1 MSSQKEIQKQKLP
14 NQKRKARRALNPLKN
29 RASGLENEKADKKL
43 PNNTNTNK
51 NKPSKKI
58 VRVRSMSNGGQ
69 KNPKND
75 NCFNIHI
82 KKPLCN
88 SLELDYLN
96 FTQMDIFNFDDSFN
110 NNDGIFNPNY
120 FQKNLNKNKIVSI
133 RYENIDDISNS
144 NNSSQIESNKNIL
157 VYTDTEN
164 NVKKENKEFLSN
176 TPSTICNYYDKTST
190 KKKAEKN
197 NNINIVNDTIK
208 KNLIDVYDNDD
219 NIQNKNKI
227 KKNNTSINVNKNKI
241 KNKNKNK
248 SFSSN
253 ANYYQDLYLNM
264 KTNNNS
270 NKKIM
275 KQNNNIPISKNN
287 NDIPY
292 SNNLM
297 KNYLK
302 NNISTKKKLSYG
314 SRDNIKKNTHKK
326 NISKEEINSKITISK
341 NASASGYNISNNN
354 NTTNVATINKK
365 NSNEDTNSI
374 IGVNNNNNINN
385 INKKNVRKNSQQKPI
400 NLCFD
405 KYIYE
410 SYFITPRNFNKS
422 KKPNILS
429 ATKST
434 KLATIGSLAKTFS
447 SNKISIKEN
456 YVNKNIGQSNN
467 SKNYNLIK
475 NIMFKN
481 KNNKNNEVNNNIG
494 YTISKKN
501 ILKNNNSNT
510 DIKNNDVNLIKVN
523 LCSSTKSSSNLNIKK
538 KRTSLTGQKMFI
550 HNMNLN
556 NNNNNLINNENKKSI
571 NTLKLIYK
579 MINKS
584 GSGIKSPNKHANLLK
599 ISKTLTE
606 HNIINKFQVTP
617 KNYKIPKYDAVPYTT
632 LVKQMFACSNEKN
645 SCAVKFDSSLKEQKQ
660 TKTEYLKKNIKPKT
674 QSEIKIY
681 KNILPN
687 ELNSKKKI
695 NANCGNNN
703 NVEYGMDKNVKQK
716 LLDRMNKATSTNW
729 QYLFRG
735 NKGKNYAE
743 ENGIA
748 DNNKKTAPNIED
760 NLNYF
765 YKNENIISDT
775 SEKEDEK

>member
-1 MSSQKEIQKQKLP
+1 MSSNQKKIQKQKLP
-14 NQKRKARRALNPLKN
+14 NQNRKTRHALNPLKN
-29 RASGLENEKADKKL
+29 RATGIENEKADNKLLNNNSNKK
-43 PNNTNTNK
+43 
-51 NKPSKKI
+51 KPSKKI
-58 VRVRSMSNGGQ
+58 VRVRSVSNADKKIQ
-69 KNPKND
+69 KNDIKL
-75 NCFNIHI
+75 NIHI

-219 NIQNKNKI
+219 NTQNKNKI
-227 KKNNTSINVNKNKI
+227 KKNNTSINVNKNKT
-241 KNKNKNK
+241 KNKIKNK

-374 IGVNNNNNINN
+374 IGVNNNTINN
-385 INKKNVRKNSQQKPI
+385 TNKKNIRKNSQQKPI

-434 KLATIGSLAKTFS
+434 KLITTGSLAKTFS

-456 YVNKNIGQSNN
+456 YINKNIEESSNN
-467 SKNYNLIK
+467 KNYNLIK
-475 NIMFKN
+475 NIINKN
-481 KNNKNNEVNNNIG
+481 KNNKNDGINNNIG
-494 YTISKKN
+494 FSISKKN
-501 ILKNNNSNT
+501 ILNDNNLNT
-510 DIKNNDVNLIKVN
+510 DIKNNNINFIKVN

-556 NNNNNLINNENKKSI
+556 NNNLLNNENKKSI
-571 NTLKLIYK
+571 NTLQAIYK

-584 GSGIKSPNKHANLLK
+584 GSGIKSPNKHSNLLK

-645 SCAVKFDSSLKEQKQ
+645 SCIIKFDSSLKDKEQ
-660 TKTEYLKKNIKPKT
+660 TKTEHLKKIFKPKT
-674 QSEIKIY
+674 QSDFKIY
-681 KNILPN
+681 KNIFAN

-695 NANCGNNN
+695 NTNCGNNN
-703 NVEYGMDKNVKQK
+703 NIEYGIDKHVKQK

-729 QYLFRG
+729 HYLFRG
-735 NKGKNYAE
+735 NKSKKYAE

-765 YKNENIISDT
+765 YKNENIISDA

>member
-96 FTQMDIFNFDDSFN
+96 FTQMDIFNFDNSFN
-110 NNDGIFNPNY
+110 NDDDIFTPNY
-120 FQKNLNKNKIVSI
+120 IQKNLNKNKIVSI
-133 RYENIDDISNS
+133 RYENFDDMSNS
-144 NNSSQIESNKNIL
+144 YNSSQIDSNQNLL

-164 NVKKENKEFLSN
+164 NIKKENKDFLSS

-190 KKKAEKN
+190 KKKEQKN
-197 NNINIVNDTIK
+197 NNNNLINDKVK
-208 KNLIDVYDNDD
+208 KNLINIYGKDD
-219 NIQNKNKI
+219 INQNNNKNKSNI
-227 KKNNTSINVNKNKI
+227 KKNNISTNLNKPKA
-241 KNKNKNK
+241 KNKNK

-253 ANYYQDLYLNM
+253 TKYYQDLYLNM

-270 NKKIM
+270 NKKTV
-275 KQNNNIPISKNN
+275 KQNNNIPVSKNK
-287 NDIPY
+287 DIPY

-297 KNYLK
+297 KNYIK
-302 NNISTKKKLSYG
+302 NNITTKKKLSNC
-314 SRDNIKKNTHKK
+314 SRDHLNKNTHKK
-326 NISKEEINSKITISK
+326 NISKDEINSKITISK

-365 NSNEDTNSI
+365 NYNEDISNTFGGNITS
-374 IGVNNNNNINN
+374 INN
-385 INKKNVRKNSQQKPI
+385 ISNKNYRKNSQQKPI

-405 KYIYE
+405 KHIYE

-434 KLATIGSLAKTFS
+434 KIATIGSLAKTFS

-481 KNNKNNEVNNNIG
+481 KNNKNNGVNNNIG